1 MIKLIFTLCGTP
13 IATSFI
19 RIEHGGR
26 GDYMEFKPSQII
38 WSNLYIP
45 NYTLE
50 RTGKKYYYYLE
61 YRTKDKCNVKVYHQK
76 REVNYANY
84 KIGMIYISPKYLTR
98 NIINL
103 YNFLY
108 DKKIYPDNRKIKL

>member
-1 MIKLIFTLCGTP
+1 MNKLISTLCGTP

-38 WSNLYIP
+38 WCNVYIP
-45 NYTLE
+45 NSALE
-50 RTGKKYYYYLE
+50 RIGKSYYYYLE

-98 NIINL
+98 KISNV
-103 YNFLY
+103 YNFLH
-108 DKKIYPDNRKIKL
+108 DKNRKIKL